1 MWVQC
6 QELGSS
12 LQEEVE
18 GAPGVSPA
26 HACVLCEC
34 VLCES
39 VLCES
44 VLCESDL
51 CESVLY
57 ECVLCEEC
65 LL

>member
-26 HACVLCEC
+26 HACVLCES
-34 VLCES
+34 VLYES
-39 VLCES
+39 VLCECP
-44 VLCESDL
+44 L
-51 CESVLY
+51 
-57 ECVLCEEC
+57 
-65 LL
+65 